1 MRSGMAGEIITEV
14 KEMKLTPPK
23 VIVWIIA
30 LILAA
35 LAIISQFTSIPV
47 VGSFVKQNDFWVMTV
62 AYGLLFLGTLFKG
75 F

>member
-1 MRSGMAGEIITEV
+1 
-14 KEMKLTPPK
+14 MKLTPPK

-47 VGSFVKQNDFWVMTV
+47 VGSFVKQNDFWVMTA